1 MHRFD
6 VKLVLL
12 IYFILLDELVG
23 VMVLRSLDVQ
33 LLMQRLMLRPL
44 LLSPSLILWRFLVLD
59 LLNVVL
65 LLLFFHRIYLEIL
78 VRLRKRHVNLM
89 SLLVWILLY
98 ILLIHIS
105 IEYLVL
111 AWCWNELLVVWRQL
125 RICHSVW
132 RIVVSSSWVWNYR
145 WGSFAVELILGHAVL
160 AHHLIVQIKLPRSR

>member
-1 MHRFD
+1 
-6 VKLVLL
+6 
-12 IYFILLDELVG
+12 
-23 VMVLRSLDVQ
+23 
-33 LLMQRLMLRPL
+33 MLRPL

-65 LLLFFHRIYLEIL
+65 LLLFFHWIYLEIL

-111 AWCWNELLVVWRQL
+111 AWCWNELLVVWRHL

-160 AHHLIVQIKLPRSR
+160 AHHWLCKLSCLDPDKFACISFYFLLLDLAYYFFVLECYFIMFGSIIWPCF

>member
-65 LLLFFHRIYLEIL
+65 LLLFFHWIYLEIL

-111 AWCWNELLVVWRQL
+111 AWC
-125 RICHSVW
+125 
-132 RIVVSSSWVWNYR
+132 
-145 WGSFAVELILGHAVL
+145 
-160 AHHLIVQIKLPRSR
+160 

>member
-1 MHRFD
+1 
-6 VKLVLL
+6 
-12 IYFILLDELVG
+12 
-23 VMVLRSLDVQ
+23 
-33 LLMQRLMLRPL
+33 MLRPL
-44 LLSPSLILWRFLVLD
+44 LLSPSLILRRFLVLD

-111 AWCWNELLVVWRQL
+111 AWC
-125 RICHSVW
+125 
-132 RIVVSSSWVWNYR
+132 
-145 WGSFAVELILGHAVL
+145 
-160 AHHLIVQIKLPRSR
+160 

>member
-1 MHRFD
+1 LNPTRLHLFDLNKRRLRLNDRLDGHVLVFNNRVHRFD

-44 LLSPSLILWRFLVLD
+44 LLSPSLILRRFLVLD

-65 LLLFFHRIYLEIL
+65 LLLFFHWIYLEIL
-78 VRLRKRHVNLM
+78 VRLRERHVNLM

-111 AWCWNELLVVWRQL
+111 AW
-125 RICHSVW
+125 S
-132 RIVVSSSWVWNYR
+132 
-145 WGSFAVELILGHAVL
+145 
-160 AHHLIVQIKLPRSR
+160 